1 VVRPTQA
8 CWHAATYYK
17 ACEVNIKIM
26 KVSPAAAAASV
37 DFVKMPQSQQPCRL
51 CEPCSSK
58 EWHWLGPTICPC
70 SSFSMVQLQLSGRTA
85 SQVKIQDIMQRY
97 AISAGN
103 LVDGTLQA
111 ANAKWQ
117 PTVLVAQ
124 SVLLLLG
131 C

>member
-1 VVRPTQA
+1 
-8 CWHAATYYK
+8 
-17 ACEVNIKIM
+17 
-26 KVSPAAAAASV
+26 
-37 DFVKMPQSQQPCRL
+37 
-51 CEPCSSK
+51 
-58 EWHWLGPTICPC
+58 
-70 SSFSMVQLQLSGRTA
+70 MVQLQLSGRTA